1 MPFVDYYSILNKEE
15 IDNTNTE
22 IETTNDRTN
31 DYMFIK
37 KTINDKNNC
46 KYELLLDDLKIDEIK
61 KYNELWHTSLKRTV
75 TYKQELMNTEDN
87 FTNYSLYINDD
98 NIYICD
104 IKVNKCDEFEY
115 KIDDYTYKLYDV
127 KTKIYADDIDLF
139 KVDDTYKLLI
149 YNEDDKLIDVYLFD
163 QSIKR

>member
-1 MPFVDYYSILNKEE
+1 M
-15 IDNTNTE
+15 
-22 IETTNDRTN
+22 
-31 DYMFIK
+31 
-37 KTINDKNNC
+37 
-46 KYELLLDDLKIDEIK
+46 
-61 KYNELWHTSLKRTV
+61 WHTSLKRTV